1 MTWEFIYP
9 GTWVIFG
16 IVAVPVYAAL
26 LAWFLG
32 KPRTLKTSVMG
43 VGYFVSFIAS
53 LWIGF
58 FIVTQLIRF
67 VFPAA
72 M

>member
-1 MTWEFIYP
+1 MTWEVVAP
-9 GTWVIFG
+9 GTWVIF
-16 IVAVPVYAAL
+16 AVIGLPVYTVII
-26 LAWFLG
+26 AWFLG

-43 VGYFVSFIAS
+43 VAYLVSFIAS
-53 LWIGF
+53 VWIGLF
-58 FIVTQLIRF
+58 LLTMVIRF